1 MVPAT
6 FFTQR
11 DTPSIKKNNLQ
22 TYYIPIVEVIDNMQQ
37 ISAWNYAR
45 NPLVS
50 RMLYTSTD
58 ALFAQEALQVGKTT
72 VSCYKVMLNET
83 QMAMLNK
90 SKSVGKGHLI
100 ALNFMP
106 KDILS
111 CIKIS
116 GNEFNEVINPF
127 YQTSEFATFESPLIA
142 PCA

>member
-1 MVPAT
+1 MVQAT

-11 DTPSIKKNNLQ
+11 DTPSIKKNDLK
-22 TYYIPIVEVIDNMQQ
+22 TYYIPIVEIIDNMQQ
-37 ISAWNYAR
+37 VSAWNYAR

-50 RMLYTSTD
+50 RMLYTSTE
-58 ALFAQEALQVGKTT
+58 ALFAQEALEARRTT
-72 VSCYKVMLNET
+72 VSCYKVMLNAT
-83 QMAMLNK
+83 QMATLNK
-90 SKSVGKGHLI
+90 SKSVGKGYLV

-116 GNEFNEVINPF
+116 GNECSEVINPF
-127 YQTSEFATFESPLIA
+127 YQTSESVTVELSLIA

>member
-1 MVPAT
+1 MQAT

-11 DTPSIKKNNLQ
+11 DVPSIKNDLK
-22 TYYIPIVEVIDNMQQ
+22 TYYIPIVEIIDNMQQ
-37 ISAWNYAR
+37 VSTWNYAR

-50 RMLYTSTD
+50 RMFYTSTD
-58 ALFAQEALQVGKTT
+58 DLFAQEGREAERTT
-72 VSCYKVMLNET
+72 VFCYMVMLNAT
-83 QMAMLNK
+83 QIATLNK
-90 SKSVGKGHLI
+90 SKSVGKGHLM

-116 GNEFNEVINPF
+116 GNECSEVVNPF
-127 YQTSEFATFESPLIA
+127 YQTSESVSFESPLIA

>member
-1 MVPAT
+1 MIQAT

-11 DTPSIKKNNLQ
+11 DTPSIKKNDLQ
-22 TYYIPIVEVIDNMQQ
+22 TCYIPIVEVMDNMQQ
-37 ISAWNYAR
+37 VSAWNYAR

-50 RMLYTSTD
+50 RMFYTSTT
-58 ALFAQEALQVGKTT
+58 ALFAQEALEAGRTI
-72 VSCYKVMLNET
+72 VSCYKVMLSAT
-83 QMAMLNK
+83 QIAMFHK
-90 SKSVGKGHLI
+90 SKSVGKGHLL

-116 GNEFNEVINPF
+116 GNEYNEVINPF
-127 YQTSEFATFESPLIA
+127 YQTIEFATFASPLIA